1 MGINNKIEAMQ
12 NTLMK
17 LTNRLKR
24 NKYINA
30 VSDGLI
36 AIFPILMVG
45 ALFAIVNNLQYEPF
59 VNFLID
65 T

>member
-45 ALFAIVNNLQYEPF
+45 ALFASRSRKP
-59 VNFLID
+59 
-65 T
+65 